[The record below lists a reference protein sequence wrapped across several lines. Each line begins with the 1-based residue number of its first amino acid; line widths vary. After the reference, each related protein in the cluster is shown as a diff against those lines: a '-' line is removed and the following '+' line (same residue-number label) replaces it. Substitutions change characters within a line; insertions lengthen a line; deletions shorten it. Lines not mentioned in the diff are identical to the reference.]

1 MARRGTLRRLSPHR
15 PGPKEAR
22 GERRRLLEVAALF
35 LKIGAIAFGGPAV
48 HVAMM
53 RQEVVARRGWV
64 DDQEFVDALAVTSV
78 LPGPGSTQMSM
89 VLGRRRAGWPGLVVG
104 GVCFILPAF
113 ALVLGLAWAYGHYG
127 HSVVGGGLLY
137 GVKPVVIAVVAQ
149 AIAALWPVAVKGPLA
164 WLVAAGA
171 VAGYFAGVDVLVL
184 LGASAALLAIV
195 RNGRRLR
202 GGTTLGVV
210 PLAAGAVHVAKVR
223 SGSVFLEFLKLGAIV
238 FGSGYVLLAFLQR
251 DLVNGLHWLST
262 SRLLDA
268 VAVGQLTPGPVF
280 TTATFIGY
288 LVHGVTGAALAT
300 VGIFLP
306 SFAMVSVVAPLI
318 VHLRRSP
325 WTAAAL
331 DGVNAAALGLMAA
344 VGYVLATSAV
354 VDPVTGL
361 LAVAAVVALVVGRVN
376 SAWVVLAGAAVGVLH
391 AVA

>member
-1 MARRGTLRRLSPHR
+1 
-15 PGPKEAR
+15 
-22 GERRRLLEVAALF
+22 
-35 LKIGAIAFGGPAV
+35 LKLGAVAFGGPAV

-53 RQEVVARRGWV
+53 RQEVVAGRGWV
-64 DDQEFVDALAVTSV
+64 GDQDFVDALAVTSV

-104 GVCFILPAF
+104 GFCFILPAF
-113 ALVLGLAWAYGHYG
+113 ALVFVLAWAYTRYG
-127 HSVVGGGLLY
+127 HGVVGSGVLY

-149 AIAALWPVAVKGPLA
+149 AVAALWPVAVKGPAA
-164 WLVAAGA
+164 WLAAAGA

-184 LGASAALLAIV
+184 LGASAALVALV

-202 GGTTLGVV
+202 GDALGVV
-210 PLAAGAVHVAKVR
+210 PLAAGAMHVVKVR
-223 SGSVFLEFLKLGAIV
+223 TGSVFLEFLKLGAIV

-251 DLVNGLHWLST
+251 DLVNGMHWLST
-262 SRLLDA
+262 GRLLDA

-288 LVHGVTGAALAT
+288 LVHGPSGAALAT

-306 SFAMVSVVAPLI
+306 SFVMVAAVAPLI
-318 VHLRRSP
+318 GHLRRSP

-344 VGYVLATSAV
+344 VGYVLAASAV
-354 VDPVTGL
+354 VDPTTGL
-361 LAVAAVVALVVGRVN
+361 LAAAALVALVIGRVN

>member
-1 MARRGTLRRLSPHR
+1 VA
-15 PGPKEAR
+15 
-22 GERRRLLEVAALF
+22 EVARLF
-35 LKIGAIAFGGPAV
+35 LKLGAIAFGGPAV

-53 RQEVVARRGWV
+53 RDEAVVRRRWV
-64 DDQEFVDALAVTSV
+64 EDQEFVDALGVTSV

-89 VLGRRRAGWPGLVVG
+89 VLGRRRAGWPGLVAG

-113 ALVLGLAWAYGHYG
+113 VIVLLLAVAYVHYG

-137 GVKPVVIAVVAQ
+137 GVKPVVIGVVAQ
-149 AIAALWPVAVKGPLA
+149 AVAALWRVAVHGALA

-171 VAGYFAGVDVLVL
+171 LSGFFAGVDVLVL
-184 LGASAALLAIV
+184 LVASAALVALV
-195 RNGRRLR
+195 RNARRLH
-202 GGTTLGVV
+202 GGALGVV
-210 PLAAGAVHVAKVR
+210 PVTAAAMHTTRVR
-223 SGSVFLEFLKLGAIV
+223 TGPLFLEFLKIGAIV

-251 DLVNGLHWLST
+251 DLVNGLHWLTT

-288 LVHGVTGAALAT
+288 LVGGATGAIAAT

-306 SFAMVSVVAPLI
+306 SFLMVAVVAPVI
-318 VHLRRSP
+318 GHLRRSP

-331 DGVNAAALGLMAA
+331 DGVNAAAIGLMAA

-354 VDPVTGL
+354 IDPLTGI
-361 LAVAAVVALVVGRVN
+361 LAVGALVALVGFRAN
-376 SAWVVLAGAAVGVLH
+376 SAWVVLGGAVVGVLH

>member
-1 MARRGTLRRLSPHR
+1 MAG
-15 PGPKEAR
+15 
-22 GERRRLLEVAALF
+22 VF
-35 LKIGAIAFGGPAV
+35 LKLGTIAFGGPAV

-53 RQEVVARRGWV
+53 RQEAVERRSWV
-64 DDQEFVDALAVTSV
+64 EDQEFVDALGVTSV

-113 ALVLGLAWAYGHYG
+113 AIVLLLAVAYRHYG
-127 HSVVGGGLLY
+127 HSVLGGGLLY
-137 GVKPVVIAVVAQ
+137 GVKPVVIAVVVQ
-149 AIAALWPVAVKGPLA
+149 AVAALWRVAVKGPLA
-164 WLVAAGA
+164 WLAAAGA

-184 LGASAALLAIV
+184 LVASAGLLAVV
-195 RNGRRLR
+195 RNARRLR
-202 GGTTLGVV
+202 GGTAMGVV
-210 PLAAGAVHVAKVR
+210 PFAAAAVHTTRVR
-223 SGSVFLEFLKLGAIV
+223 TGSVFLEFLKLGAVV

-251 DLVNGLHWLST
+251 DLVHGLHWLTT

-280 TTATFIGY
+280 TTATFVGY
-288 LVHGVTGAALAT
+288 LVDGFAGAAVAT

-306 SFAMVSVVAPLI
+306 SFLMVAVVAPVI
-318 VHLRRSP
+318 GRLRRSP

-331 DGVNAAALGLMAA
+331 DGVNAAAIGLMAA

-354 VDPVTGL
+354 IDPLTGI
-361 LAVAAVVALVVGRVN
+361 LAASAFAALVLFRVN
-376 SAWVVLAGAAVGVLH
+376 SAWVVLAGAAIGVLH

>member
-1 MARRGTLRRLSPHR
+1 MAG
-15 PGPKEAR
+15 
-22 GERRRLLEVAALF
+22 VF

-48 HVAMM
+48 HVAVM

-64 DDQEFVDALAVTSV
+64 GDQEFVDALAVTSV

-89 VLGRRRAGWPGLVVG
+89 VLGKRRAGWPGLVVG

-113 ALVLGLAWAYGHYG
+113 ALVLALAWAYVRYG
-127 HSVVGGGLLY
+127 ESVVGGGLLY
-137 GVKPVVIAVVAQ
+137 GVKPVVIAVVVQ
-149 AIAALWPVAVKGPLA
+149 AVTALWPVAVKGPLA
-164 WLVAAGA
+164 WLAAAGA

-184 LGASAALLAIV
+184 LGASAALLAVV
-195 RNGRRLR
+195 RNARRLR
-202 GGTTLGVV
+202 GGSAMAVV

-223 SGSVFLEFLKLGAIV
+223 TGSVFLEFLKLGAIV

-251 DLVNGLHWLST
+251 DLVHGLHWLST

-288 LVHGVTGAALAT
+288 LLHGLPGAALAT

-306 SFAMVSVVAPLI
+306 SFLMVAVVAPLI
-318 VHLRRSP
+318 AHLRRSP
-325 WTAAAL
+325 WAAAAL

-344 VGYVLATSAV
+344 VGFVLAGSAV
-354 VDPVTGL
+354 IDPITGL
-361 LAVAAVVALVVGRVN
+361 LAAVALVALVVGRVN